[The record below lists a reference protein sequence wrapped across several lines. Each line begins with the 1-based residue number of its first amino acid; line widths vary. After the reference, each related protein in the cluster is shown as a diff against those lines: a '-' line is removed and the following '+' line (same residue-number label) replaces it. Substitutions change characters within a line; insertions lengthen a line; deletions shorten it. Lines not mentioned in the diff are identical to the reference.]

1 MLKKYFE
8 DDSYNI
14 MPCGVV
20 AFQNDSTLKIISAN
34 DYYYSTYANGN
45 FECLN
50 ICEEDKNIIAD
61 LKDKNEVV
69 YKCIV
74 SDGTIRY
81 ICMHLT
87 KYNENDILG
96 ILMDVT
102 EQHTNLVRMKD
113 ERRCFTFALKSSK
126 NIVFEHNVADDN
138 MTLYIPVKG
147 QTELKKLS
155 IPNNTEDTVYELADK
170 RDYGYLK
177 ENIFNEKVENISFRM
192 KLPGDKNYE
201 WHRIFRNFEHDEK
214 GNLKRIFGTITNIE
228 DEKHHEKE
236 LKEKIEI
243 DPVLHVY
250 NRNAGVERINEYI
263 KSNPESRDYAL
274 FVIDIDDFKNIND
287 TYGHLYGDTVIAMVA
302 EMLNKATDDDAIVG
316 RYGGDEFFV
325 FLKSSR
331 IAENADRVVDNVCKI
346 NISDDKRITCSV
358 GVADG
363 RIFEEVPNYKAL
375 FSKADKALYST
386 KKNGKAH
393 WEIYNENIVY
403 DNSSHALDYDVE
415 DVENSME
422 LFKTRDMMK
431 VFLELSSSSKNSDDA
446 MYKIIR
452 YVAEKFGVDWF
463 QIMKVNTKEDLIT
476 ISYEW
481 CNDPKFQNNAG
492 KRGYY
497 SHSDIEHFKEF
508 FEKYP
513 VFILANE
520 KINGFSLKFQ
530 REFEKNKKNGEVV
543 YNANIKK
550 GDWFFMFVCTRFGY
564 ENPWQVEEC
573 VELNM
578 ATKLMTMY
586 ISQSDK
592 ETENEKK
599 LRKIIDY
606 DRKTGCYAIA
616 KFYEQIGRLR
626 KVAEEKDEQVALLN
640 TDFSGM
646 LDFNER
652 FGQIEGDKVFEE
664 FVNCILSSDNDYN
677 IITHIDGADIF
688 YSAFRFKNLESFD
701 KIETVNKQFSKMI
714 NEKYPGAHLIVKTG
728 IYVLKT
734 NEVVGVGLDKA
745 LKAKKTV
752 KNPTESFCIVYDKD
766 KHENSCC

>member
-8 DDSYNI
+8 DESYNI
-14 MPCGVV
+14 IPCGVV

-45 FECLN
+45 FESLN

-74 SDGTIRY
+74 SDGSIRY

-96 ILMDVT
+96 ILIDVT

-155 IPNNTEDTVYELADK
+155 IPNNTEDAVYELTDK

-177 ENIFNEKVENISFRM
+177 ENIYNEKVENISVRM
-192 KLPGDKNYE
+192 KLPGNKNYE

-325 FLKSSR
+325 LLKSSR

-363 RIFEEVPNYKAL
+363 RIFEEVPNYKVL

-403 DNSSHALDYDVE
+403 DNSSHAIDYEVE
-415 DVENSME
+415 DAENSTE

-431 VFLELSSSSKNSDDA
+431 VFLELSSSAKNSDDA

-452 YVAEKFGVDWF
+452 YVAEKFDIDWF

-481 CNDPKFQNNAG
+481 CSDPKFQNNAG

-497 SHSDIEHFKEF
+497 AHSDIEHFKEF

-513 VFILANE
+513 VFILSNE

-543 YNANIKK
+543 YNANIKT
-550 GDWFFMFVCTRFGY
+550 GDSFFMFVCTRFGY
-564 ENPWQVEEC
+564 ENPWQIEEC

-578 ATKLMTMY
+578 ATKLMT

-606 DRKTGCYAIA
+606 DRKTSCYTIA

-626 KVAEEKDEQVALLN
+626 KFAEEKDEQVALLH

-688 YSAFRFKNLESFD
+688 FSAFRFKNLESFD

-714 NEKYPGAHLIVKTG
+714 NEKYPGAHIIVKTG

>member
-8 DDSYNI
+8 DESYNI
-14 MPCGVV
+14 IPCGVV

-45 FECLN
+45 FESLN

-74 SDGTIRY
+74 SDGSIRY

-96 ILMDVT
+96 ILIDVT

-155 IPNNTEDTVYELADK
+155 IPNNTEDAVYELADK

-177 ENIFNEKVENISFRM
+177 ENIYNEKVENISVRM
-192 KLPGDKNYE
+192 KLPGNKNYE

-214 GNLKRIFGTITNIE
+214 GNLKRIFGTITHIE

-403 DNSSHALDYDVE
+403 DNSSHAIDYEVE
-415 DVENSME
+415 DAENSTE

-431 VFLELSSSSKNSDDA
+431 VFLELSSSAKNSDDA

-452 YVAEKFGVDWF
+452 YVAEKFDIDWF

-481 CNDPKFQNNAG
+481 CSDPKFQNNAG

-497 SHSDIEHFKEF
+497 AHSDIEHFKEF

-513 VFILANE
+513 VFILSNE

-543 YNANIKK
+543 YNANITT
-550 GDWFFMFVCTRFGY
+550 GDSFFMFVCTRFGY
-564 ENPWQVEEC
+564 ENPWQIEEC

-578 ATKLMTMY
+578 ATKLMT

-606 DRKTGCYAIA
+606 DRKTSCYTIA

-626 KVAEEKDEQVALLN
+626 KFAEEKDEQVALLN

-714 NEKYPGAHLIVKTG
+714 NEKYPGAHIIVKTG

>member
-45 FECLN
+45 FESLN
-50 ICEEDKNIIAD
+50 ICKEDKNIIAD

-96 ILMDVT
+96 ILIDVT

-147 QTELKKLS
+147 QTELKKMS
-155 IPNNTEDTVYELADK
+155 IPNNTEDAVYELADK

-177 ENIFNEKVENISFRM
+177 ENIYNEKVENISVRM
-192 KLPGDKNYE
+192 KLPGNKNYE
-201 WHRIFRNFEHDEK
+201 WHRIFRNFERDEK

-325 FLKSSR
+325 FLKSNR

-403 DNSSHALDYDVE
+403 DNSSHAIDYEAE
-415 DVENSME
+415 DAENSTE

-431 VFLELSSSSKNSDDA
+431 VFLELSSSAKNSDDA

-452 YVAEKFGVDWF
+452 YVAEKFDIDWF

-481 CNDPKFQNNAG
+481 CSDPKFQNNAG

-497 SHSDIEHFKEF
+497 AHSDIEHFKEF

-513 VFILANE
+513 VFILSNE

-543 YNANIKK
+543 YNANITT
-550 GDWFFMFVCTRFGY
+550 GDSFFMFVCTRFGY
-564 ENPWQVEEC
+564 ENPWQIEEC

-578 ATKLMTMY
+578 ATKLMT

-606 DRKTGCYAIA
+606 DRKTSCYTIA

-626 KVAEEKDEQVALLN
+626 KFAEEKDEQVALLN

-652 FGQIEGDKVFEE
+652 FGQIEGDKFFEE

-714 NEKYPGAHLIVKTG
+714 NEKYPGAHIIVKTG

>member
-45 FECLN
+45 FESLN

-74 SDGTIRY
+74 SDGSIRY

-155 IPNNTEDTVYELADK
+155 IPNNTEDAVYELTDK

-177 ENIFNEKVENISFRM
+177 ENIYNEKVENISVRM
-192 KLPGDKNYE
+192 KLPGNKNYE

-302 EMLNKATDDDAIVG
+302 EMLNKATDDDTIVG

-363 RIFEEVPNYKAL
+363 RIFEEVPDYKAL

-403 DNSSHALDYDVE
+403 DNSSHAIDYEVE
-415 DVENSME
+415 DAENSTE

-431 VFLELSSSSKNSDDA
+431 VFLELSSSAKNSDDA

-452 YVAEKFGVDWF
+452 YVAEKFDIDWF

-481 CNDPKFQNNAG
+481 CSDPKFQNNAG

-497 SHSDIEHFKEF
+497 AHSDIEHFKEF

-513 VFILANE
+513 VFILSNE

-543 YNANIKK
+543 YNANITT
-550 GDWFFMFVCTRFGY
+550 GDSFFMFVCTRFGY
-564 ENPWQVEEC
+564 ENPWQIEEC

-578 ATKLMTMY
+578 ATKLMT

-606 DRKTGCYAIA
+606 DRKTSCYTIA

-626 KVAEEKDEQVALLN
+626 KFAEEKDEQVALLH

-714 NEKYPGAHLIVKTG
+714 NEKYPGAHIIVKTG

>member
-45 FECLN
+45 FESLN

-74 SDGTIRY
+74 SDGSIRY

-155 IPNNTEDTVYELADK
+155 IPNNTEDAVYELTDK

-177 ENIFNEKVENISFRM
+177 ENIYNEKVENISVRM
-192 KLPGDKNYE
+192 KLPGNKNYE

-228 DEKHHEKE
+228 DEKE

-346 NISDDKRITCSV
+346 NISEDKRITCSV

-403 DNSSHALDYDVE
+403 DNSSHAIDYEVE
-415 DVENSME
+415 DAENSTE

-431 VFLELSSSSKNSDDA
+431 VFLELSSSAKNSDDA

-452 YVAEKFGVDWF
+452 YVAEKFDIDWF

-481 CNDPKFQNNAG
+481 CSDPKFQNNAG

-497 SHSDIEHFKEF
+497 AHSDIEHFKEF

-513 VFILANE
+513 VFILSNE

-543 YNANIKK
+543 YNANITT
-550 GDWFFMFVCTRFGY
+550 GDSFFMFVCTRFGY
-564 ENPWQVEEC
+564 ENPWQIEEC

-606 DRKTGCYAIA
+606 DRKTSCYTIA

-626 KVAEEKDEQVALLN
+626 KFAEEKDEQVALLH

-652 FGQIEGDKVFEE
+652 FGQIEGDKVFTE
-664 FVNCILSSDNDYN
+664 FVNCILPSDNDYN

-688 YSAFRFKNLESFD
+688 FSAFRFKNLESFD
-701 KIETVNKQFSKMI
+701 KIDALNKQFSKMI
-714 NEKYPGAHLIVKTG
+714 NEKYPGAHIIVKTG

-766 KHENSCC
+766 KHENSRC

>member
-8 DDSYNI
+8 DESYNI

-45 FECLN
+45 FESLN

-81 ICMHLT
+81 VCMHLT

-96 ILMDVT
+96 ILIDVT

-113 ERRCFTFALKSSK
+113 ERRCFTYALKSSK

-155 IPNNTEDTVYELADK
+155 IPNNTEDAVYELADK

-177 ENIFNEKVENISFRM
+177 ENIYNEKVENISVRM
-192 KLPGDKNYE
+192 KLPGNKNYE

-346 NISDDKRITCSV
+346 NISEDKRITCSV

-403 DNSSHALDYDVE
+403 DNSSHAIDYEVE
-415 DVENSME
+415 DAENSTE

-431 VFLELSSSSKNSDDA
+431 VFLELSSSAKNSDDA

-452 YVAEKFGVDWF
+452 YVAEKFGIDWF
-463 QIMKVNTKEDLIT
+463 QIMKVNIKEDLIT

-481 CNDPKFQNNAG
+481 CSDPKFQNNAG

-497 SHSDIEHFKEF
+497 AHSDIKHFKEF

-513 VFILANE
+513 VFILSNE

-543 YNANIKK
+543 YNANITT
-550 GDWFFMFVCTRFGY
+550 GDSFFMFVCTRFGY
-564 ENPWQVEEC
+564 ENPWQIEEC

-606 DRKTGCYAIA
+606 DRKTSCYTIA

-626 KVAEEKDEQVALLN
+626 KFAEEKDEQVALLH

-652 FGQIEGDKVFEE
+652 FGQVFTE
-664 FVNCILSSDNDYN
+664 FVNCILPSDNDYN

-688 YSAFRFKNLESFD
+688 FSAFRFKNLESFD
-701 KIETVNKQFSKMI
+701 KIDALNKQFSKMI
-714 NEKYPGAHLIVKTG
+714 NEKYPGAHIIVKTG

-766 KHENSCC
+766 KHENSRC

>member
-8 DDSYNI
+8 DESYNI
-14 MPCGVV
+14 IPCGVV

-45 FECLN
+45 FESLN

-74 SDGTIRY
+74 SDGSIRY

-96 ILMDVT
+96 ILIDVT

-155 IPNNTEDTVYELADK
+155 IPNNTEDAVYELTDK

-177 ENIFNEKVENISFRM
+177 ENIYNEKVENISVRM
-192 KLPGDKNYE
+192 KLPGNKNYE

-346 NISDDKRITCSV
+346 NISEDKRITCSV

-403 DNSSHALDYDVE
+403 DNSSHAIDYEVE
-415 DVENSME
+415 DAENSTE

-431 VFLELSSSSKNSDDA
+431 VFLELSSSAKNSDDA

-452 YVAEKFGVDWF
+452 YVAEKFDIDWF

-481 CNDPKFQNNAG
+481 CSDPKFQNNAG

-497 SHSDIEHFKEF
+497 AHSDIEHFKEF

-513 VFILANE
+513 VFILSNE

-543 YNANIKK
+543 YNANITT
-550 GDWFFMFVCTRFGY
+550 GDSFFMFVCTRFGY
-564 ENPWQVEEC
+564 ENPWQIEEC

-578 ATKLMTMY
+578 ATKLMT

-606 DRKTGCYAIA
+606 DRKTSCYTIA

-626 KVAEEKDEQVALLN
+626 KFAEEKDEQVALLN

-714 NEKYPGAHLIVKTG
+714 NEKYPGAHIIVKTG

>member
-8 DDSYNI
+8 DESYNI

-45 FECLN
+45 FESLN

-155 IPNNTEDTVYELADK
+155 IPNNTEDAVYELADK

-177 ENIFNEKVENISFRM
+177 ENIYNEKVENISVRM
-192 KLPGDKNYE
+192 KLPGNKNYE

-316 RYGGDEFFV
+316 RYGGGEIFLFF
-325 FLKSSR
+325 
-331 IAENADRVVDNVCKI
+331 
-346 NISDDKRITCSV
+346 
-358 GVADG
+358 
-363 RIFEEVPNYKAL
+363 
-375 FSKADKALYST
+375 
-386 KKNGKAH
+386 
-393 WEIYNENIVY
+393 
-403 DNSSHALDYDVE
+403 
-415 DVENSME
+415 
-422 LFKTRDMMK
+422 
-431 VFLELSSSSKNSDDA
+431 
-446 MYKIIR
+446 
-452 YVAEKFGVDWF
+452 
-463 QIMKVNTKEDLIT
+463 
-476 ISYEW
+476 
-481 CNDPKFQNNAG
+481 
-492 KRGYY
+492 
-497 SHSDIEHFKEF
+497 
-508 FEKYP
+508 
-513 VFILANE
+513 
-520 KINGFSLKFQ
+520 
-530 REFEKNKKNGEVV
+530 
-543 YNANIKK
+543 
-550 GDWFFMFVCTRFGY
+550 
-564 ENPWQVEEC
+564 
-573 VELNM
+573 
-578 ATKLMTMY
+578 
-586 ISQSDK
+586 
-592 ETENEKK
+592 
-599 LRKIIDY
+599 
-606 DRKTGCYAIA
+606 
-616 KFYEQIGRLR
+616 
-626 KVAEEKDEQVALLN
+626 
-640 TDFSGM
+640 
-646 LDFNER
+646 
-652 FGQIEGDKVFEE
+652 
-664 FVNCILSSDNDYN
+664 
-677 IITHIDGADIF
+677 
-688 YSAFRFKNLESFD
+688 
-701 KIETVNKQFSKMI
+701 
-714 NEKYPGAHLIVKTG
+714 
-728 IYVLKT
+728 
-734 NEVVGVGLDKA
+734 
-745 LKAKKTV
+745 
-752 KNPTESFCIVYDKD
+752 
-766 KHENSCC
+766 